1 MTKWHW
7 FSIIGFYWPGEIV
20 DFLISPAH
28 ITHCILQDWFNYQ
41 GYALKLMSDGEL
53 GEDSIVARSLEAK
66 NWIFNSQSCDF

>member
-7 FSIIGFYWPGEIV
+7 FSITGFYWPGEIV

-41 GYALKLMSDGEL
+41 GYALKLMSDGEF
-53 GEDSIVARSLEAK
+53 GGDSIIARSLED
-66 NWIFNSQSCDF
+66 IYMY